1 MLGADA
7 AVDYRDASFG
17 PRLAETAA
25 AAGGVDVFYDN
36 VGGSQL
42 TRALEVMNNYGT
54 VVLCGTVSSY
64 ADPDAPGA
72 GADLH
77 NAVFKRITLRGY
89 IVSDHYPT
97 RLHTARA
104 DLSGLV
110 SQGDYP
116 RLIDA
121 LNDGRLKA
129 VVSEFDGLNRAPEAL
144 ASVFERGS
152 PHIGRRVVRIAPD

>member
-1 MLGADA
+1 
-7 AVDYRDASFG
+7 
-17 PRLAETAA
+17 
-25 AAGGVDVFYDN
+25 VDVFYDN

-89 IVSDHYPT
+89 IVSDFYPT
-97 RLHTARA
+97 RLQTARA
-104 DLSGLV
+104 DLS
-110 SQGDYP
+110 
-116 RLIDA
+116 A
-121 LNDGRLKA
+121 LLHDGRLKA
-129 VVSEFDGLNRAPEAL
+129 VVSEFDGLDRAPEAL